1 MDAWLKSF
9 RNELKKHFYDDE
21 INEILSYYE
30 EMISERQ
37 TNGESITEILKD
49 YDQKRII
56 KELTLETISKRKIDN
71 YPVAIKSVKQFLIIL
86 LTTPLWIPIG
96 VLYLSLL
103 ITMGALLISS
113 VAIGIG
119 AIAGSL
125 GMLIESATSQGGW
138 YVIVGL
144 VGISFIVFSIT
155 MSIAYWLFRISY
167 QLMIISLSFISKW
180 LSKRGVKHESTI

>member
-9 RNELKKHFYDDE
+9 RIELKKHFYNDE
-21 INEILSYYE
+21 IDEILSYYE

-37 TNGESITEILKD
+37 SNGESISDILKD

-71 YPVAIKSVKQFLIIL
+71 YFVAVKSVKQFLIIL

-113 VAIGIG
+113 VAVGIG
-119 AIAGSL
+119 AVAGSL

>member
-1 MDAWLKSF
+1 MEAWLKKFKS
-9 RNELKKHFYDDE
+9 ELKKHFYDDE
-21 INEILSYYE
+21 IDEIISYYE

-37 TNGESITEILKD
+37 ANGESIDQILKD
-49 YDQKRII
+49 YDIRIVI
-56 KELTLETISKRKIDN
+56 KDLTMETISKRKIDN
-71 YPVAIKSVKQFLIIL
+71 YPVAIKSVKQLLFIL

-113 VAIGIG
+113 IAVGFG
-119 AIAGSL
+119 AIAGSIGL
-125 GMLIESATSQGGW
+125 LIESATSQGGW